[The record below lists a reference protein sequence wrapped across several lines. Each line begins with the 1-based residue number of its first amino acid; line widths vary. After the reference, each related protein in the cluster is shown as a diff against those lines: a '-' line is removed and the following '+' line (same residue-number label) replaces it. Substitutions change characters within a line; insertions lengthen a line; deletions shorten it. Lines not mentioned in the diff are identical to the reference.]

1 MKYVLSVMAVALCMA
16 LGTSASVAARK
27 PAPVLTIQTKDGRA
41 GTMEFSDYDQKR
53 LVLKLKAGKEGRE
66 VTLGELAAIIFEP
79 RDSTLAA
86 LSQPDSFDVIGLRN
100 GHVLLGIFRRMDDH
114 RLFATLSTSDG
125 QTQELDLATV
135 REVRLSDRILDVDRR
150 EYGRGFNLFGP
161 EIEVALGANFASDI
175 EQSSPILT
183 DTLVTSYVNSVGQRI
198 AATSKRPELA
208 YSFEVVNSRVVNA
221 FTVGGGR
228 VFVYRG
234 LIEQMNNEAELA
246 GVIAHEIG
254 HNVGKHTAK
263 QLSDNL
269 LMQGLVSGA
278 SALLSGG
285 NQKRKEAYQQ
295 AGGAVAFF
303 TSMKF
308 SRDDER
314 EADFLATYNLYQLGY
329 DPRAMLSMFE
339 TLRRIQGG
347 DPSRLEVF
355 FQTHPSCAERIENT
369 GAELPKLRN
378 LDGLEKDTPEFAAM
392 KAHLVNL
399 PWPTLRQDLTNQQ
412 TRVPASGYSTYT
424 LTLDPR
430 GRSEYI
436 LKGHFVASGGSGN
449 DIRVFLFD
457 PTNFLNWKNGHR
469 ALVIYQSGVVTA
481 ADLSVPITQ
490 PGTYYLVLDN
500 QFSAFTEKMVAVQ
513 DYIEY
518 KE

>member
-1 MKYVLSVMAVALCMA
+1 MTRDGHTGTLSF
-16 LGTSASVAARK
+16 AS
-27 PAPVLTIQTKDGRA
+27 
-41 GTMEFSDYDQKR
+41 FDQKH
-53 LVLKLKAGKEGRE
+53 LALKLKAEKQDRE
-66 VTLGELAAIIFEP
+66 VPLGEIASITFSPVDSAVPPGP
-79 RDSTLAA
+79 R
-86 LSQPDSFDVIGLRN
+86 PDSLDIIGLRDGN
-100 GHVLLGIFRRMDDH
+100 FLLGVFRRMDEKH
-114 RLFATLSTSDG
+114 TYVNLSTSD
-125 QTQELDLATV
+125 QEISELDNGTI
-135 REVRLSDRILDVDRR
+135 RQITFGTGILDVDRR
-150 EYGRGFNLFGP
+150 EFGKGFNLFGRD
-161 EIEVALGANFASDI
+161 IEVALGANFASDI

-183 DTLVTSYVNSVGQRI
+183 DTLVTSYVNTVGQRI
-198 AATSKRPELA
+198 AAASKRPELG
-208 YSFEVVNSRVVNA
+208 YSFEVINSRVVNA

-246 GVIAHEIG
+246 GVLAHEIG

-269 LMQGLVSGA
+269 LTQGLVSGA
-278 SALLSGG
+278 SVLLSGG
-285 NQKRKEAYQQ
+285 DQKRREAYER
-295 AGGAVAFF
+295 AGGSVAFF

-329 DPRAMLSMFE
+329 DPRAMMSMFE

-369 GAELPKLRN
+369 GAELPKLHS
-378 LDGLEKDTPEFAAM
+378 LDQLRKDTPEFVAI
-392 KAHLVNL
+392 KAHLTSL
-399 PWPTLRQDLTNQQ
+399 PWPTLRQDLTSQQ
-412 TRVPASGYSTYT
+412 TRVPANGYSSYT

-449 DIRVFLFD
+449 DIRVLLFD
-457 PTNFLNWKNGHR
+457 PTNYLNWKNGHQSF
-469 ALVIYQSGVVTA
+469 VMYQSGVVTV
-481 ADLSVPITQ
+481 ADMSVPITQ
-490 PGTYYLVLDN
+490 PGQYFLVLDN
-500 QFSAFTEKMVAVQ
+500 KFSAFTEKAVSVQ